1 MNSSG
6 NDVVYYVDVMAGRP
20 PTKEATDFGKRVAL
34 ARHERGLTQQE
45 LADRIGVTRHMI
57 DYYER
62 RATNV
67 KTEVVVKLA
76 AALNVSTDDLLGRQ
90 EVRPKPGP
98 KSLLRR
104 RLEDIE
110 RLPRHA
116 QKQITTVVDALIAQH
131 SNSRANT

>member
-1 MNSSG
+1 MNFSG
-6 NDVVYYVDVMAGRP
+6 NNVVYYVDVMAGRP
-20 PTKEATDFGKRVAL
+20 PTKEATDFGKQVAL

-76 AALNVSTDDLLGRQ
+76 AALNVSTDTLLGRQ

-104 RLEDIE
+104 RLEDVE

-131 SNSRANT
+131 SSGRANT